1 MRNSLF
7 HYEFLFHQKSTWCR
21 STHVF
26 SAVAYIV
33 LHQKIPVIKNE
44 DKHCFV
50 MNIYIKTEQPLSHD
64 DDIHDN
70 LPVPRRLDLERQ
82 RHLVTTRV
90 PSSGNPWVSQ
100 SENEK
105 LKEMSVS
112 SSDLLKP
119 NATLCMRSFLM
130 LIWCLKK
137 LTVTYFFLFKHLF
150 AHTLWISSLFLPAML
165 EDKDI
170 KSRCNIFHKCIIHIG
185 QDNGQDKQEEKA
197 GRSKTKGMFH
207 CSFL

>member
-1 MRNSLF
+1 ML
-7 HYEFLFHQKSTWCR
+7 LK
-21 STHVF
+21 
-26 SAVAYIV
+26 
-33 LHQKIPVIKNE
+33 E

-70 LPVPRRLDLERQ
+70 LPVPRRLDRQRQ

-137 LTVTYFFLFKHLF
+137 LTVTHFFLFKHLF

-170 KSRCNIFHKCIIHIG
+170 KSLCNIFHKCIIHIG
-185 QDNGQDKQEEKA
+185 QDQWPSQTG
-197 GRSKTKGMFH
+197 TKGGKKQNKRNVSLFFSVKGLGEERSCFDPRWILHIEMH
-207 CSFL
+207 I

>member
-1 MRNSLF
+1 ML
-7 HYEFLFHQKSTWCR
+7 LK
-21 STHVF
+21 
-26 SAVAYIV
+26 
-33 LHQKIPVIKNE
+33 E

-50 MNIYIKTEQPLSHD
+50 INIYIKTKQPLSHD

-70 LPVPRRLDLERQ
+70 LQVPRRLDRQRQ

-112 SSDLLKP
+112 GSDLLKP

-130 LIWCLKK
+130 LIWCLKT
-137 LTVTYFFLFKHLF
+137 LTVTNF
-150 AHTLWISSLFLPAML
+150 
-165 EDKDI
+165 
-170 KSRCNIFHKCIIHIG
+170 SR
-185 QDNGQDKQEEKA
+185 
-197 GRSKTKGMFH
+197 
-207 CSFL
+207 